1 MINSLTQTITGHLLE
16 TRVCSVIARS
26 NLTSAVGHCRGNWMT
41 SHFLYASPIHM
52 TPSGTDYVTLMP
64 FPVGMNCVQAPENI
78 IHILLSCQSTERAWE
93 GLNPELNCAHFSLT
107 SPEIRAADTK
117 EVLKAC
123 FDSNRLERV
132 AFFSSPAQIVCVW
145 SKSCLSHTFLLSLW
159 ICVSVYGSS
168 SRNLNILFLF
178 IVSARS
184 H

>member
-1 MINSLTQTITGHLLE
+1 M
-16 TRVCSVIARS
+16 
-26 NLTSAVGHCRGNWMT
+26 GHCRENRTT
-41 SHFLYASPIHM
+41 SHFLYTSPIHM
-52 TPSGTDYVTLMP
+52 TPSGTDYLTLMP

-132 AFFSSPAQIVCVW
+132 AFFPSPAQIVCVEGEKKSGKW
-145 SKSCLSHTFLLSLW
+145 WKSCLSHTFLLSLSGYVW
-159 ICVSVYGSS
+159 VFMVY
-168 SRNLNILFLF
+168 
-178 IVSARS
+178 VARQQQES
-184 H
+184 KHTLLIYCGQKTRFS